1 MEENAPP
8 KQRGLIM
15 RTLIVSILMCLI
27 ATTGFGTVIN
37 QIGTYTNWTSTWTSL
52 GGYDADNGVDSTAE
66 FVGNAAN
73 PGLYWANN
81 GSYVM
86 FRMRVDQ
93 SPYQEDLGTHLVLID
108 IAGNG
113 VSGIDYAFSWD
124 SYSKNNAWHGLEMNV
139 RHTVGST
146 WGTTDVTDNDGSEA
160 SKLSTDINGGGRTTD
175 GYIRTTDKQA
185 TADFSDT
192 TFIDFAVSW
201 GYLETY
207 TSLRQNQSWSIQL
220 ASINGGTD
228 HSNFNADIGGG
239 ADLSSAPTVGWTVP
253 IAIPEPATD
262 MLLVLGGGL
271 AWLFSRR
278 KRR

>member
-1 MEENAPP
+1 MRLSAFFVAAV
-8 KQRGLIM
+8 LI
-15 RTLIVSILMCLI
+15 S
-27 ATTGFGTVIN
+27 ATSFGTVIN

-66 FVGNAAN
+66 FVGNAAT
-73 PGLYWANN
+73 PGLYYANN

-108 IAGNG
+108 ILGNG

-146 WGTTDVTDNDGSEA
+146 WGTTDVTDNDGSEG
-160 SKLSTDINGGGRTTD
+160 SKLATDINGGGRTTD
-175 GYIRTTDKQA
+175 GYIRTTDNQA
-185 TADFSDT
+185 TANFSDT
-192 TFIDFAVSW
+192 TFIDFAVAWS
-201 GYLETY
+201 YLETY

-239 ADLSSAPTVGWTVP
+239 ANLSDSPTVGWSSPV
-253 IAIPEPATD
+253 AVPEPATA
-262 MLLVLGGGL
+262 LLLALGGGL
-271 AWLFSRR
+271 TWLLRLKQR
-278 KRR
+278 C